1 MEYVDSDLATATILD
16 TAGQAV
22 PFSHLYAERPTLVV
36 FVRHFG
42 CIFCRERFA
51 DLAAAMPM
59 MDDRGIGAVAIGNG
73 TPLMAEAFA
82 QTLKVDIP
90 IYTDPS
96 REIFTKADMKRNFGL
111 GFATI
116 KQGLRSWKA
125 GHRQGAV
132 AGDPWQQGGC
142 LLIDREGQ
150 ILAAERDQRAGDL
163 IDFQATIRLALDAV
177 DAA

>member
-73 TPLMAEAFA
+73 TPL
-82 QTLKVDIP
+82 KV
-90 IYTDPS
+90 
-96 REIFTKADMKRNFGL
+96 A
-111 GFATI
+111 
-116 KQGLRSWKA
+116 
-125 GHRQGAV
+125 
-132 AGDPWQQGGC
+132 
-142 LLIDREGQ
+142 
-150 ILAAERDQRAGDL
+150 
-163 IDFQATIRLALDAV
+163 
-177 DAA
+177 